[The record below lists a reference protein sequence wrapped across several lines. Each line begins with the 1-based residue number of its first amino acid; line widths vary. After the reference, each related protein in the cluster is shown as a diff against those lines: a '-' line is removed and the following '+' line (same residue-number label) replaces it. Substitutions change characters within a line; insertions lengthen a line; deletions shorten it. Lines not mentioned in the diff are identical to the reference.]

1 MHQKTV
7 KSPIK
12 GADGENFNIG
22 LYGNDE
28 NYLTKV
34 NCEQLNLEFKWDNKY
49 ETDKFKTENQVQTI
63 EGIAGMVEM
72 PL

>member
-1 MHQKTV
+1 MN

-12 GADGENFNIG
+12 GVDGDNFNIG

-49 ETDKFKTENQVQTI
+49 DNDKFKTEN
-63 EGIAGMVEM
+63 
-72 PL
+72 

>member
-1 MHQKTV
+1 MHQKTN

-12 GADGENFNIG
+12 GVDGDNFNIG

-49 ETDKFKTENQVQTI
+49 ETDKFKTEN
-63 EGIAGMVEM
+63 
-72 PL
+72 